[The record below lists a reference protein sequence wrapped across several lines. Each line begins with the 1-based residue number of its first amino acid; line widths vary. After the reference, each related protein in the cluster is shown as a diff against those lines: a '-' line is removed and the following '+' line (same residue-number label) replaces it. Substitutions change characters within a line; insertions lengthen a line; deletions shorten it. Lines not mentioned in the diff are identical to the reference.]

1 MKNRLELKQYLDDK
15 TVYYVQNKK
24 REKLGDIY
32 FYKDWK
38 KWIFESE
45 IGIIFSD
52 DCLLEIAGFVT
63 IKNKQKG

>member
-32 FYKDWK
+32 FYNDWK
-38 KWIFESE
+38 KWVFESE

-63 IKNKQKG
+63 TKNNEG